1 MLAELNDRPV
11 RSAGPIGERIREA
24 RRVKGWTEATLAR
37 ELRMTRT
44 TISRWERGKSEPRRR
59 SLLALARALD
69 RPPEWFRPSEWFRPP
84 PLMPAQP
91 SARLE
96 AVARRVARVLAEL
109 SEAARHAG

>member
-11 RSAGPIGERIREA
+11 GSAGTIGERIREA
-24 RRVKGWTEATLAR
+24 RKAKGWTEAALAR

-44 TISRWERGKSEPRRR
+44 TISRSGRGKSEPRRR

-69 RPPEWFRPSEWFRPP
+69 RPPEWFRPPERFRPP

-96 AVARRVARVLAEL
+96 AVARRVARVLTQL
-109 SEAARHAG
+109 SEVCRHAG